1 MYRGRNRER
10 SAIVQTAYDNARAP
24 NLISD
29 PGAMVD
35 VMKKKLCWFV
45 GAVLVLGAL
54 LFVAPRKKKAAT

>member
-1 MYRGRNRER
+1 MLAWWG
-10 SAIVQTAYDNARAP
+10 AAVLGDQP

-35 VMKKKLCWFV
+35 VMKKKLYWFV

-54 LFVAPRKKKAAT
+54 LFMPTRKKKAAT